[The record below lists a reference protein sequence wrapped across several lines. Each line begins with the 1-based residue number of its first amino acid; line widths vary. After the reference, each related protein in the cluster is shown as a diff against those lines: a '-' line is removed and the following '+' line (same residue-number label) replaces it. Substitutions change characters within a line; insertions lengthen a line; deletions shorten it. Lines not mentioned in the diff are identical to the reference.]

1 MESSI
6 SYIIA
11 IFSLDR
17 SVPMNQFDILDRAC
31 ALLLARAD
39 DNGNVNYADALKEM
53 RNKKEFKN
61 YTNQKGLLEVI
72 AELNRLHF
80 VSHVKWDENLSWSG
94 VSDDTE
100 FKLVLKERK
109 WKAPEIRCKRR
120 WDDTIDRNV
129 KMRFER
135 MGLRLL

>member
-1 MESSI
+1 MS
-6 SYIIA
+6 
-11 IFSLDR
+11 
-17 SVPMNQFDILDRAC
+17 QFDILDRAC

-39 DNGNVNYADALKEM
+39 DNGNVNYDDALKEM

-61 YTNQKGLLEVI
+61 YTNQKGLLQVI

-80 VSHVKWDENLSWSG
+80 LSHVMDENQSWSG

-129 KMRFER
+129 KMKFER

>member
-1 MESSI
+1 MS
-6 SYIIA
+6 
-11 IFSLDR
+11 
-17 SVPMNQFDILDRAC
+17 QFDILDRAC

-39 DNGNVNYADALKEM
+39 DNGNVNYDDALKEM

-80 VSHVKWDENLSWSG
+80 LSHVMDENQSWSG

-109 WKAPEIRCKRR
+109 WKVPEIRCKRR

>member
-1 MESSI
+1 MS
-6 SYIIA
+6 
-11 IFSLDR
+11 
-17 SVPMNQFDILDRAC
+17 QFDILDRAC

-39 DNGNVNYADALKEM
+39 DNGNVNYDDALKEM
-53 RNKKEFKN
+53 RNKKEFKH

-80 VSHVKWDENLSWSG
+80 VSHVKWDENLWQV
-94 VSDDTE
+94 VSDQTQ